1 MGPGYYRH
9 IQDTSGYQQSEKLQL
24 GKKPSP
30 IKAFSI
36 LSVILSKI
44 KAAIP
49 FANGYKELDCSF
61 KWCYVNAVTIIIEIT
76 WALDYDNYDKLVCI
90 LTILHY
96 VCL

>member
-1 MGPGYYRH
+1 MERGYYGH
-9 IQDTSGYQQSEKLQL
+9 KQDTSGYQQFEKLHL
-24 GKKPSP
+24 GKMPSP
-30 IKAFSI
+30 IKAFSV

-76 WALDYDNYDKLVCI
+76 
-90 LTILHY
+90 
-96 VCL
+96 